1 MSRRDPFRRDVR
13 SPEASGPGGPPL
25 RHRVALIVAA
35 AVSLAGAGLAV
46 QRASTR
52 RATDEARAPEAVPAV
67 PGAPIAHE
75 AEVFRTRPGAQAVEP
90 DARRRDEAH
99 PRTIATY
106 RALRSYPGA
115 PPRIP
120 HGVTEVEFRTTRCNT
135 CHERGGYSQRFGA
148 YAPVNP
154 HPERAMCLQCHAP
167 AYELVGVPFPRTG
180 ANDPCRQCHAGVP
193 AKFSESAIAW
203 RAAPWPALA
212 IRALAGAPVIP
223 HDLDGRGNCLACHMG
238 PGAVAEL
245 RTSHPERADCRQ
257 CHVTAG
263 DASLVFSRPARPDGA
278 GAGGVP

>member
-1 MSRRDPFRRDVR
+1 MSRRDPFGRDAR
-13 SPEASGPGGPPL
+13 LPEASIPGGPPL

-35 AVSLAGAGLAV
+35 VLSLAGAGLAV
-46 QRASTR
+46 QRASAR
-52 RATDEARAPEAVPAV
+52 RDADQVRVPEAEPAV

-120 HGVTEVEFRTTRCNT
+120 HGLTDVEFRTTRCNT
-135 CHERGGYSQRFGA
+135 CHEQGGYSQRFGA

-167 AYELVGVPFPRTG
+167 AYPLVGVPFPRAG

-193 AKFSESAIAW
+193 AKFAEATIDW
-203 RAAPWPALA
+203 RGAPWPALA
-212 IRALAGAPVIP
+212 SRGAAEVPAIP
-223 HDLDGRGNCLACHMG
+223 HDLEGRGNCLACHMG

-257 CHVTAG
+257 CHLTAR
-263 DASLVFSRPARPDGA
+263 DPALVFIRPAPQGGA
-278 GAGGVP
+278 GTGSLP